1 MNPKLTYSGQEAML
15 KALNG
20 DEICF
25 TKIKLGNGPK
35 PDDYAQLTDLQNPLK
50 SISIEQAVI
59 ENHYAKLTGE
69 TVSNAD
75 FESDF
80 YWTELGIFVS
90 DPEGGPDDLLYAYA
104 HYELS
109 EDAAPLYIGAS
120 TSSVVQITPIVH
132 VYVGDAENIT
142 AELSEASDYALKSEL
157 NAHKSDSTNP
167 HGVTKAQ
174 VGLSNVPNVTTN
186 NQTPT
191 FSAASSLAEI
201 NSGEKMST
209 IMGKIKKAIAALVS
223 HIGNK
228 SNPHSVTLSQVGAAA
243 ASHSHN
249 ASAITAGTLGTA
261 RGGTGLSSVVANRL
275 FYAAGASKFG
285 QVAQSPINGYA
296 LFQNANGAPYWGAVC
311 EVGTYTGQGKSG
323 SGSPNSI
330 TFRNCRPKLIYIQQ
344 NGYARFGIMVI
355 FGGVSQGI
363 SFVDG
368 VCSRLIVS
376 QTQSGDDTTVSW
388 YYPSSDSHSANQ
400 LDHSGQQYVYA
411 AVK

>member
-20 DEICF
+20 DEIHF

-50 SISIEQAVI
+50 AISIEQAVI

-69 TVSNAD
+69 TISNAD

-90 DPEGGPDDLLYAYA
+90 DPEGGADDLLYAYA

-109 EDAAPLYIGAS
+109 DDAAPLYIGAS

-142 AELSEASDYALKSEL
+142 AELSEATDYALKSEL
-157 NAHKSDSTNP
+157 RAHALDTANP

-174 VGLSNVPNVTTN
+174 VGLSQVPNVTTN

-191 FSAASSLAEI
+191 FSAASTLAEI
-201 NSGEKMST
+201 KSGETMST
-209 IMGKIKKAIAALVS
+209 IMGKIKKAISSLIS

-243 ASHSHN
+243 AKHSHS
-249 ASAITAGTLGTA
+249 AADITAGTMSIA
-261 RGGTGLSSVVANRL
+261 RGGTGVTTKKDLANLARDNMTRVERTVSITLQNSSE
-275 FYAAGASKFG
+275 
-285 QVAQSPINGYA
+285 QVIKTAKADI
-296 LFQNANGAPYWGAVC
+296 F
-311 EVGTYTGQGKSG
+311 EVGLVYKVKVSINAIDITVPSG
-323 SGSPNSI
+323 GRLYIDGLSGAIPNEHRMP
-330 TFRNCRPKLIYIQQ
+330 F
-344 NGYARFGIMVI
+344 
-355 FGGVSQGI
+355 
-363 SFVDG
+363 
-368 VCSRLIVS
+368 
-376 QTQSGDDTTVSW
+376 TVSIQGRAEDLFLEGHMMGNGKLLIQFPTGENKIRS
-388 YYPSSDSHSANQ
+388 YLVGERIYFS
-400 LDHSGQQYVYA
+400 Y
-411 AVK
+411 

>member
-132 VYVGDAENIT
+132 VYIGDAENIT

-191 FSAASSLAEI
+191 FSIASALAEI

-209 IMGKIKKAIAALVS
+209 IMGKVKKAINSLIY

-228 SNPHSVTLSQVGAAA
+228 NNPHSVTLSQVGAAA
-243 ASHSHN
+243 ASHTHN
-249 ASAITAGTLGTA
+249 ASDINAGTLGVS
-261 RGGTGLSSVVANRL
+261 RGGTGASTGAGIAQFFRKYLAYEYSHKSVTLARSVGTVLATGQAY
-275 FYAAGASKFG
+275 FYQIGPIKQLRIEIPAIDVTYSTGEALY
-285 QVAQSPINGYA
+285 INGLDGYA
-296 LFQNANGAPYWGAVC
+296 VNGIHYPVFFSTQDSYETICVGAWGANGSIYFTPPGN
-311 EVGTYTGQGKSG
+311 GGK
-323 SGSPNSI
+323 
-330 TFRNCRPKLIYIQQ
+330 FRSYI
-344 NGYARFGIMVI
+344 M
-355 FGGVSQGI
+355 SC
-363 SFVDG
+363 FVFF
-368 VCSRLIVS
+368 
-376 QTQSGDDTTVSW
+376 
-388 YYPSSDSHSANQ
+388 N
-400 LDHSGQQYVYA
+400 
-411 AVK
+411 

>member
-132 VYVGDAENIT
+132 VYIGDAENIT

-191 FSAASSLAEI
+191 FSIASALAEI

-209 IMGKIKKAIAALVS
+209 IMGKVKKAINSLIS

-228 SNPHSVTLSQVGAAA
+228 NNPHSVTLSQVGAAA
-243 ASHSHN
+243 ASHTHS
-249 ASAITAGTLGTA
+249 AAAITSGTLGVG
-261 RGGTGLSSVVANRL
+261 RGGTGVTSKSDLAVVVRDNLRAVYSTRAISLKRLNGTEIATGSAYLWKIGPIRHVRIAIDITGITYSAGELMKLVGLGDYVKNGVHYCLFFPAQGADRPEYITGWVDTAGEMSLTFPPSS
-275 FYAAGASKFG
+275 
-285 QVAQSPINGYA
+285 
-296 LFQNANGAPYWGAVC
+296 
-311 EVGTYTGQGKSG
+311 GKSRG
-323 SGSPNSI
+323 W
-330 TFRNCRPKLIYIQQ
+330 
-344 NGYARFGIMVI
+344 
-355 FGGVSQGI
+355 
-363 SFVDG
+363 
-368 VCSRLIVS
+368 IVS
-376 QTQSGDDTTVSW
+376 ETAYIIS
-388 YYPSSDSHSANQ
+388 
-400 LDHSGQQYVYA
+400 
-411 AVK
+411 